1 MNLHIHGRSL
11 WANKQVELRAGKAEC
26 GTDRRPTCLTRVASA
41 YTLAMPRLNTYEQLL
56 SINTGFELVR
66 KALGA
71 LSRGNMFDRKEL
83 ARFEA
88 WSEETRSSIN
98 SYLLGVVEA
107 AETDL
112 AGRLYRRRLARERND
127 DSDGA

>member
-1 MNLHIHGRSL
+1 
-11 WANKQVELRAGKAEC
+11 
-26 GTDRRPTCLTRVASA
+26 
-41 YTLAMPRLNTYEQLL
+41 MPRPNTYEHLL

-66 KALGA
+66 KGLGT
-71 LSRGNMFDRKEL
+71 LNRGNMFDRKEL